1 MMHLPLMLNLKKNSK
16 SDDGFTIV
24 ELLVVLV
31 VIGILSGIA
40 YVGLTAAQKNS
51 VQDSCK
57 SAYQAISLGVSSYQT
72 DHGGNMPGSI
82 TALQP
87 TYLSAST
94 IETYSKNFTMQL
106 GIFNVSSYAVSNGTA
121 TITIPYDYTPQITVG
136 ERVIISGVNS
146 SLIDGTWQVTGFNP
160 SVSTNMASVSFK
172 ISSNTNASAM
182 QSPLG
187 GFANF
192 ISKTGDPFDVYIFG
206 KTGNRI
212 AGTAPIAC
220 NSL

>member
-1 MMHLPLMLNLKKNSK
+1 MQMILEEKKSEQ
-16 SDDGFTIV
+16 GFTIV

-40 YVGLTAAQKNS
+40 YVGLTSAQKNS

-57 SAYQAISLGVSSYQT
+57 SAYQAVSLGVSSYQT
-72 DHGGNMPGSI
+72 DHAGNMPGSL

-87 TYLSAST
+87 NYVSAST
-94 IETYSKNFTMQL
+94 IESYKKNFTLQL
-106 GIFNVSSYAVSNGTA
+106 GIFSVASYAVSNGVA
-121 TITIPYDYTPQITVG
+121 TLTFRYDYPPVVTTG
-136 ERVIISGVNS
+136 EKIVVAGVNNA
-146 SLIDGTWQVTGFNP
+146 LVDGTWAVKDFNGAVG
-160 SVSTNMASVSFK
+160 SGVASVSYQ
-172 ISSNTNASAM
+172 INTNTTSSAM

-187 GFANF
+187 GYVNI
-192 ISKTGDPFDVYIFG
+192 ISKTGDPFDVYVFDKSG
-206 KTGNRI
+206 KRL

>member
-1 MMHLPLMLNLKKNSK
+1 MKSFPFKINIKKQLT
-16 SDDGFTIV
+16 SDNGFTIV

-87 TYLSAST
+87 NYLSAST

-121 TITIPYDYTPQITVG
+121 TITIPYDYTPQITIG
-136 ERVIISGVNS
+136 ERVIVSGVNNT
-146 SLIDGTWQVTGFNP
+146 LVDGTWQVSGFNP

-172 ISSNTNASAM
+172 ISTNSNASAM

-187 GFANF
+187 GYANF
-192 ISKTGDPFDVYIFG
+192 ISKTGDPYDVYIFDKSG
-206 KTGNRI
+206 KRI
-212 AGTAPIAC
+212 VGTAPIAC